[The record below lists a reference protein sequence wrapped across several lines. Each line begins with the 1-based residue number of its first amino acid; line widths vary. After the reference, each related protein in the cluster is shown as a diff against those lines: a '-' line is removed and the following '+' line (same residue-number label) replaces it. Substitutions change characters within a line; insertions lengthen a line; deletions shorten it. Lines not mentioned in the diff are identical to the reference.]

1 MIFSKVHPKHC
12 NGYDVWCFTLQV
24 VVGNGIISFQLQKYH
39 NPSGH
44 TIDKQKCDSWAGG
57 ECDFVFTICLS
68 ITSVEC
74 SLSKL
79 ITKEHDTRT
88 HIFKDSDTLDENG
101 KVKNPWT
108 NHFNGSYPVGEGKTT
123 IEFKM
128 RF

>member
-1 MIFSKVHPKHC
+1 M
-12 NGYDVWCFTLQV
+12 

-44 TIDKQKCDSWAGG
+44 TIDKQICDS
-57 ECDFVFTICLS
+57 DFVFTICLS

-79 ITKEHDTRT
+79 ITKEHDTPT
-88 HIFKDSDTLDENG
+88 HIFKDGDRLDENG